1 MPPEELQSREQ
12 PNDTFEMESQFI
24 LRLPHLPAASLK
36 AAVKSGVQNL
46 KDRLSIQLDPDIRNG
61 KVRFDGWVLPAKIVD
76 LPTIIESHK
85 TLDNR
90 NFYKTADI
98 CQIMVC
104 KEEAEEVKPEES
116 EEIKKTKDGKDKR
129 YLYPHGITAPL
140 KNIRKKR
147 FRKMLR
153 KKYIDFPE
161 IEKEVKRLL
170 RTDNEVKYVRYE
182 IVNVE
187 DEKNDNKDLNMTSS
201 SGVMNSEYDVG
212 DLFGDVVSSSDD
224 DDSDDGS
231 RLSGGFKDYL
241 KDDVDSKMNQN
252 YSFSPIHQQA
262 STGGAST
269 SAIVSSDR
277 EDSLMES
284 EGIEAASSLE
294 QGVEN
299 ESIRLKMD
307 ELEKEIRNI
316 QVQRLQQQFELDN
329 IENIALKQRFQAII
343 DDLQAQELSKSN
355 ELNDLKN
362 RLMMWIGYFTF
373 RMNCNLF
380 FVVNDK
386 LL

>member
-12 PNDTFEMESQFI
+12 PNDAFEMESQFI

-362 RLMMWIGYFTF
+362 RLMM
-373 RMNCNLF
+373 
-380 FVVNDK
+380 
-386 LL
+386 

>member
-241 KDDVDSKMNQN
+241 KDNVDSKMNQN